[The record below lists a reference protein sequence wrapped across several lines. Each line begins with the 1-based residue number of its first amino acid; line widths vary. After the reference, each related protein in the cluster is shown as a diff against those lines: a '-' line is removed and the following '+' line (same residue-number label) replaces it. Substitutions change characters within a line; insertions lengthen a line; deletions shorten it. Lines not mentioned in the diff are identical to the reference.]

1 MTTVETS
8 RLKVHEIA
16 GPEPGPTVTIIA
28 GGSPTAHPGIEVCWD
43 LVTDLAQAIT
53 RGQTRLVPVL
63 DVEAFFGRA
72 IRPYF
77 GDGAVADLGEVV
89 RDLVGAS
96 DFVVDM
102 RGGDLHRIDAHWI
115 AAIGPAGHE
124 SEVEALTERIPADF
138 RLHVGNHSPVPLG
151 VAGVAAAAGVPSL
164 IVSAGG
170 LDRFLGAGSQR
181 IRSSVLACLHLLGVT
196 VSTTVASRP
205 GFDVGPAW
213 WAHDVVE
220 PCLWLPVAGAGD
232 RVLSGELLGRM
243 IGPFG
248 EPLADVRSP
257 FDGWVLSH
265 TPSLAVGG
273 GDSADGTWS
282 TRTVTV
288 VAAHDVGEAGV

>member
-1 MTTVETS
+1 MTTVEAS
-8 RLKVHEIA
+8 RPRVHQIA

-28 GGSPTAHPGIEVCWD
+28 GGSATAHPGIEVCWD
-43 LVTDLAQAIT
+43 LVTDLVKAIT

-63 DVEAFFGRA
+63 DEEAFFGRA

-96 DFVVDM
+96 DFVVDV

-115 AAIGPAGHE
+115 AAVEPVDQEG
-124 SEVEALTERIPADF
+124 EVEALTERIPADF
-138 RLHVGNHSPVPLG
+138 RLHVGNGSPVPLG

-181 IRSSVLACLHLLGVT
+181 IRSSVLAYLHLLGVT
-196 VSTTVASRP
+196 GSATAASRP
-205 GFDVGPAW
+205 GLDVGPVW

-220 PCLWLPVAGAGD
+220 PCLWVPVAEAGD
-232 RVLSGELLGRM
+232 RVLSGDILGRT
-243 IGPFG
+243 IGLFG

-273 GDSADGTWS
+273 GESADGEWS

-288 VAAHDVGEAGV
+288 VAARDDGQARA